1 MRKYLFGIAA
11 AMAVAGLISLV
22 TARRI
27 EAQYSSPVKVVNT
40 TSAPAITSRMDDPG
54 RVPYQ
59 STINGL
65 SCVNTNSCI
74 VSFPVVPVGHRLVV
88 TQISGAHNG
97 PQPGTGPFAVS
108 VRIGLNGP
116 AGAINQ
122 FYWDLESN
130 GSYVLPFSAY
140 VDAGVN
146 VNLVDSI
153 VGTTYNNG
161 PQLITVTGYMLDCTA
176 APCAAIAQ

>member
-1 MRKYLFGIAA
+1 MKTHFLGIAA

-54 RVPYQ
+54 RIPYQ
-59 STINGL
+59 STINGT
-65 SCVNTNSCI
+65 SCVNTNSCV
-74 VSFPVVPVGHRLVV
+74 VSFPPVPAGHRLVV

-97 PQPGTGPFAVS
+97 PQFGTGPFAVS

-116 AGAINQ
+116 NGGITQ
-122 FYWDLESN
+122 FYWDLQSL
-130 GSYVLPFSAY
+130 GSYVLPVSAY
-140 VDAGVN
+140 LDAGVN
-146 VNLVDSI
+146 INVVDSI
-153 VGTTYNNG
+153 IGTTYNNG